1 MPVGIRATM
10 RMSEGHKGEGR
21 PQRDPRAERFAPSR
35 SLIPET
41 AFESLRKVPLGE
53 EPAYWPVRVMVELD
67 YLTCGDT
74 PDSRLTQQWAPFRQS
89 MLRVKRAYE
98 VLAYPHVKGEGHR
111 YAMRSDLYRDYD
123 HNDRDR
129 ITLDD
134 TELTVLK
141 TFAVSADIPFDAQRR
156 DYNYADILPDLH
168 ALYKKTTP
176 SLTHAPNRG
185 NGDDD
190 DG

>member
-1 MPVGIRATM
+1 MP
-10 RMSEGHKGEGR
+10 EGNKGEGR
-21 PQRDPRAERFAPSR
+21 PQGDPGAERLGPSR

-74 PDSRLTQQWAPFRQS
+74 PDSRLTQEWAPFRRS

-98 VLAYPHVKGEGHR
+98 VLAYPHVKYEGHR

-123 HNDRDR
+123 HNDRDH

-134 TELTVLK
+134 AELPILK
-141 TFAVSADIPFDAQRR
+141 KLAVSADIPFDQQRR
-156 DYNYADILPDLH
+156 IYNYADILPDLH
-168 ALYKKTTP
+168 ALYNNP
-176 SLTHAPNRG
+176 GGSLTHVSNRD
-185 NGDDD
+185 NGTDD

>member
-10 RMSEGHKGEGR
+10 HMSEGLKGEGR
-21 PQRDPRAERFAPSR
+21 PQRDRFAPSR
-35 SLIPET
+35 SVIPET

-74 PDSRLTQQWAPFRQS
+74 SDSRLTQQWAPFRQS

-98 VLAYPHVKGEGHR
+98 VLAYPHVKDDGHR

-123 HNDRDR
+123 HNDRDH
-129 ITLDD
+129 IILEDA
-134 TELTVLK
+134 ELTILK
-141 TFAVSADIPFDAQRR
+141 KLAVSADIPFDPQRR
-156 DYNYADILPDLH
+156 AYNYADILPDLH
-168 ALYKKTTP
+168 ALYKKP
-176 SLTHAPNRG
+176 GRSLTHGPNKG
-185 NGDDD
+185 NGTDDE
-190 DG
+190 G